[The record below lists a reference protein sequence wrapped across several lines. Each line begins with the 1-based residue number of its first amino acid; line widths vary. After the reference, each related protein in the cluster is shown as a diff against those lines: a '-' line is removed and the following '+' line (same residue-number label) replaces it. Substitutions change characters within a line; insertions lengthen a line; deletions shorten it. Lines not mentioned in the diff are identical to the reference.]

1 MNWTRGL
8 FRLWLLVS
16 IPWIIY
22 VVVDERMTATSG
34 CESARYYA
42 SHPEPSDHKSAFR
55 SMMEEA
61 YRESGEQYHPPLLTP
76 AEHYAIGEQICRMSF
91 QAATRDIAIKAPMV
105 PVGLILGAA
114 VIVIVGATLVWVAR
128 GFQRKDA

>member
-22 VVVDERMTATSG
+22 VVADERMTAVSG

-42 SHPEPSDHKSAFR
+42 LNPPPNLGQSEFR
-55 SMMEEA
+55 RLLGEED
-61 YRESGEQYHPPLLTP
+61 RPPLTP
-76 AEHYAIGEQICRMSF
+76 AEHYALGEQICRMGY
-91 QAATRDIAIKAPMV
+91 QAATKNIAIQAPLV

-114 VIVIVGATLVWVAR
+114 VIVIVGATLVWVGR